1 DQPKYQPGEVHHHH
15 GSSFNDCAEVTQS
28 GEGLNWRARNKQ
40 YAISNKQRTRATP
53 KALPRIS
60 RILRITRMKTSTSEN
75 ILLIHAIRE
84 IRGRDFAFGFAF
96 CLLPIAYCL
105 SPIAYRLLLIAFSSS
120 PSIPR
125 RSRLRRRATGTLPGT
140 GTC

>member
-15 GSSFNDCAEVTQS
+15 GASFNDCAEVTQS
-28 GEGLNWRARNKQ
+28 GEGLNSRARNKQ

-96 CLLPIAYCL
+96 CLLLIAYCL
-105 SPIAYRLLLIAFSSS
+105 SLFL
-120 PSIPR
+120 PR
-125 RSRLRRRATGTLPGT
+125 HRCREDPACRSEE
-140 GTC
+140 